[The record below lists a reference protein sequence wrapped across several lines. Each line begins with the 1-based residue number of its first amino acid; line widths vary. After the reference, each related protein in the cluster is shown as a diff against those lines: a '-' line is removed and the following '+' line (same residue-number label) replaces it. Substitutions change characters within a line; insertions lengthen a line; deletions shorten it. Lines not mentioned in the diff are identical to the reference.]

1 MLSLKFLFKL
11 KNCWS
16 SYVKIS

>member
-1 MLSLKFLFKL
+1 MYKL

-16 SYVKIS
+16 RI